1 MNINR
6 MGSEFIRP
14 NLRMKIKDN
23 AEVSQQQNT
32 EGIKT
37 TDSGEPRVSVIAH
50 IDATEGTVE
59 PFLAGRMDSFEKA
72 KTKAGSD
79 IDITAQVYR
88 AGVSPKS
95 KILKGLGMLA
105 AHVAIPAAGFLLGG
119 PVGLAIGGVIDAGM
133 FVLGVSKQALGT
145 AMSGFVHKK
154 YLPEPDWKGKR
165 TYTVTPDKTPGID
178 TKPSEID
185 ANAGNKPTHQQL
197 VNFIAD
203 GMNKYPKNTNIVFLA
218 GHGFGYRQV
227 ASMPVKE
234 LRRTLDDASAIAG
247 KKPDVVVMESCLMGN
262 VEAMSELRNS
272 AKVAL
277 VSEEVL
283 SATALPLD
291 DMMADAAT
299 KGGTPQEIG
308 KRMIDLVSK
317 SKEIGTYAAI
327 DLTKMDGVNN
337 ALGKLGSNLTKEIAA
352 GNKLEIQA
360 AAKESMKFPQGK
372 LMFLERAIINF
383 SDLGQFADSICKK
396 NLSDATKASAKDL
409 KKAMQDV
416 VIAKTSSHEYSETS
430 GLSFQTKDMA
440 SLASSPDM
448 GDYNSVDISASWK
461 NFTRQLWTK

>member
-1 MNINR
+1 MNINE
-6 MGSEFIRP
+6 MGSSFVKP
-14 NLRMKIKDN
+14 NWKM
-23 AEVSQQQNT
+23 
-32 EGIKT
+32 GIKSNADNIRNQGDGVGAT
-37 TDSGEPRVSVIAH
+37 AADDPKVSVIAH

-72 KTKAGSD
+72 KTKAGSE
-79 IDITAQVYR
+79 IDISAQVYR
-88 AGVSPKS
+88 AGVSPRS
-95 KILKGLGMLA
+95 KILKGLGTLA
-105 AHVAIPAAGFLLGG
+105 AHVAIPAVGFLLGG
-119 PVGLAIGGVIDAGM
+119 PIGLAIGGAIDAGM
-133 FVLGVSKQALGT
+133 FVMGVTRQGLGT

-178 TKPSEID
+178 TKPSEI
-185 ANAGNKPTHQQL
+185 NENSGNKPTRKQL
-197 VNFIAD
+197 ATFIAD
-203 GMNKYPKNTNIVFLA
+203 GMKKYPNNTNILFLA

-234 LRRTLDDASAIAG
+234 LKRTLDDAALISG

-283 SATALPLD
+283 SATALPID
-291 DMMADAAT
+291 EMMADAAQ

-308 KRMIDLVSK
+308 KRMIDMASK
-317 SKEIGTYAAI
+317 VEEIGTYAAI

-352 GNKLEIQA
+352 GNKLEIQT

-383 SDLGQFADSICKK
+383 SDLGGFADALSKK
-396 NLSDATKASAKDL
+396 NLSDETKASALEL
-409 KKAMQDV
+409 KKAMEEA
-416 VIAKTSSHEYSETS
+416 VIAKTTSHEYSETS

-440 SLASSPDM
+440 MLASTPDM
-448 GDYNSVDISASWK
+448 GDYNSVDISSSWK
-461 NFTRQLWTK
+461 NFIGELWKK

>member
-1 MNINR
+1 MNINE
-6 MGSEFIRP
+6 MGNSCIRP
-14 NLRMKIKDN
+14 NLRMRINDN
-23 AEVSQQQNT
+23 ALTSQKAV
-32 EGIKT
+32 EGSKPGEN
-37 TDSGEPRVSVIAH
+37 GEPKVSVIAH

-105 AHVAIPAAGFLLGG
+105 AHIAIPAVGFMLGG
-119 PVGLAIGGVIDAGM
+119 PVGLAIGGAIDAGM

-165 TYTVTPDKTPGID
+165 TYTVTADKTPGID
-178 TKPSEID
+178 TKPSEI
-185 ANAGNKPTHQQL
+185 NENSGNKPTRQQL
-197 VNFIAD
+197 ATFIAD
-203 GMNKYPKNTNIVFLA
+203 GMKKYPNNTNVVFLA

-234 LRRTLDDASAIAG
+234 LRRTLDDAALMSG

-283 SATALPLD
+283 SATALPID
-291 DMMADAAT
+291 EMMADAAT

-308 KRMIDLVSK
+308 KRMIELASK
-317 SKEIGTYAAI
+317 VEEIGTYAAI

-372 LMFLERAIINF
+372 LMFLERAVINF
-383 SDLGQFADSICKK
+383 SDLGGFADALSKK
-396 NLSDATKASAKDL
+396 NLSDETKASAVEL
-409 KKAMQDV
+409 KKAMEEA
-416 VIAKTSSHEYSETS
+416 VIAKTTSHEYSETS

-440 SLASSPDM
+440 MLASSPDM
-448 GDYNSVDISASWK
+448 GDYNSVDISPSWK
-461 NFTRQLWTK
+461 NFTGELWKK